1 MNPIRHKRTLVLA
14 GILALCVCA
23 LRPVLAALPSSPST
37 TYVPNSVPVVKAAD
51 LNDLQKYLAGLY
63 SALFTVKAL
72 DIDGT
77 GGSSAGAAAGT
88 VRVSSTVSAYT
99 TTPPFAMP
107 TVPVGQL
114 SREHVILGSVR
125 CLIPLGSGAI
135 SQCGGGNVYSVVR
148 TAAGLFTVTFNNAF
162 PDVNRHVPQLTVEL
176 EAGVFNV
183 GAVSNAAITGG
194 RFSVSLIIIKL
205 PMGSLNDPTGF
216 DLTVVGG

>member
-1 MNPIRHKRTLVLA
+1 MNFRPIVSA
-14 GILALCVCA
+14 VA
-23 LRPVLAALPSSPST
+23 LAALLLVRPATAGLPTSPST
-37 TYVPNSVPVVKAAD
+37 TYVPNSTPAIKAQD

-63 SALFTVKAL
+63 SALFSVKAL
-72 DIDGT
+72 VVDGT
-77 GGSSAGAAAGT
+77 GGNAAGATPGT

-135 SQCGGGNVYSVVR
+135 SQCGGVNVYSVVR

-183 GAVSNAAITGG
+183 GAVSNGVITGG